1 MLEHLDLLGD
11 RLVLLLRRVVPA
23 HLLRSIRIPSRT
35 IRVRL
40 SISSPRRFSAS
51 TCRVIASIVSC
62 SFVIRVDTMP
72 LSPIAADRAWSESSF
87 FSCEFSRF
95 CFSIC
100 AFCFR
105 TTFAT
110 SSAYDFL
117 SPSIMRYRRCSSS
130 SSASRAGAEVEGP
143 DSLMVECGAGGGG
156 VGSGGAGVRAAR

>member
-1 MLEHLDLLGD
+1 M
-11 RLVLLLRRVVPA
+11 RRGSW
-23 HLLRSIRIPSRT
+23 RGESSR
-35 IRVRL
+35 
-40 SISSPRRFSAS
+40 A
-51 TCRVIASIVSC
+51 C
-62 SFVIRVDTMP
+62 
-72 LSPIAADRAWSESSF
+72 SESSF

-130 SSASRAGAEVEGP
+130 NSASSAGAEVEGP
-143 DSLMVECGAGGGG
+143 DSLMVERGAGGGG
-156 VGSGGAGVRAAR
+156 AGSGGAGVRASALKRKCRFHRKPSEKPTQLTAQRSKRKP